1 MRKFLESLYEVYR
14 PLLLPI
20 LGVLGFIASAQVM
33 NLIPPYLHSKIIDG
47 LVSHQPI
54 GTLQTLAFFAFV
66 IWVFRVT
73 VFRII
78 RERYEL
84 NYVDGAIPE
93 RMQEYTMKKL
103 FGFSIGQHTSEN
115 SGIKQSVI
123 NRGENGLQNMIQ
135 LLIYQGLPVV
145 IEMLIMSGVLL
156 YMAPVIGVVVLSC
169 VVINLTFIWKLN
181 MSFRKDFK
189 EVERRYIQDSK
200 LEGEVVRNIALVMVN
215 AQDDMAINECRESQN
230 GAYEFNK
237 LVWLRFLNWT
247 SIRDSIP
254 QVARLGVYLL
264 GINAVL
270 SGQYTVGQ
278 LTMYITWAGTSLG
291 NLGDLS
297 SLHRQVI
304 RAYNS
309 IRGYFDMLAIEP
321 DVKFVD
327 NPVQPEKYFGR
338 IEFKNVT
345 FKYKGRDVKKL
356 MDDDD
361 PETQQEK
368 PRVIGPAL
376 DNVSFV
382 IEAGQTVAFV
392 GESGAGKSTL
402 VNALIRAQDPEQGQI
417 LVDGNDLRLL
427 DLKHFRRAIGF
438 VNQDVTLF
446 DRTLKYNITYGL
458 EEERRRLV
466 TDIELRDVAE
476 HARIDRFYDRLE
488 KGFETNI
495 GERGVKLSGGERQR
509 VGIAR
514 ALIKKPDILIFDEAT
529 SNLDTANED
538 MIREAIEGAS
548 QGRTTI
554 IIAHRFSTIRKV
566 GKVFVFDKGK
576 LVGQGS
582 HAELAET
589 CEYYQRLVRNQ

>member
-1 MRKFLESLYEVYR
+1 MRKFLESLLEVYR
-14 PLLLPI
+14 PLFLPI
-20 LGVLGFIASAQVM
+20 LGVLGFIASAQVI
-33 NLIPPYLHSKIIDG
+33 NLIPPYIHSKIIDG

-54 GTLQTLAFFAFV
+54 DTLQTLALTAFV

-73 VFRII
+73 VFRIF

-156 YMAPVIGVVVLSC
+156 YMAPIIGAVVLTC

-215 AQDDMAINECRESQN
+215 AQNERAIQECRESQN
-230 GAYEFNK
+230 GAFEYNK

-254 QVARLGVYLL
+254 QIARLGVYLL
-264 GINAVL
+264 GIKAVL

-278 LTMYITWAGTSLG
+278 LTMYISWAGTSLG

-297 SLHRQVI
+297 SLHRQII

-321 DVKFVD
+321 DVKVVD
-327 NPVQPEKYFGR
+327 NPIRPEKYPGR

-345 FKYKGRDVKKL
+345 FKYPGRDSKKL
-356 MDDDD
+356 MDDENEEVQD
-361 PETQQEK
+361 K
-368 PRVIGPAL
+368 PKEVGPAL
-376 DNVSFV
+376 DNVSFI

-402 VNALIRAQDPEQGQI
+402 VNALIRAQDPAHGQI

-427 DLKHFRRAIGF
+427 DLKHFRQAIGF

-446 DRTLKYNITYGL
+446 DRTLEYNITYGL
-458 EEERRRLV
+458 EEERRRLI

-476 HARIDRFYDRLE
+476 HARIDRFFDRLE
-488 KGFETNI
+488 KGFKTNI

-514 ALIKKPDILIFDEAT
+514 ALIKNPDILIFDEAT
-529 SNLDTANED
+529 SNLDSANED
-538 MIREAIEGAS
+538 MIRDAIEGAS
-548 QGRTTI
+548 RGRTTI

-566 GKVFVFDKGK
+566 DKVFVFDKGK

-582 HAELAET
+582 HSELSET
-589 CEYYQRLVRNQ
+589 CEHYQRLVRNQ

>member
-1 MRKFLESLYEVYR
+1 MESLLEVYR
-14 PLLLPI
+14 PLFLPI
-20 LGVLGFIASAQVM
+20 LGVLGFIASAQVI
-33 NLIPPYLHSKIIDG
+33 NLIPPYIHSKIIDG

-54 GTLQTLAFFAFV
+54 DTLQTLALTAFV

-73 VFRII
+73 VFRIF

-156 YMAPVIGVVVLSC
+156 YMAPIIGAVVLTC

-215 AQDDMAINECRESQN
+215 AQNERAIQECRESQN
-230 GAYEFNK
+230 GAFEYNK

-254 QVARLGVYLL
+254 QIARLGVYLL
-264 GINAVL
+264 GIKAVL

-278 LTMYITWAGTSLG
+278 LTMYISWAGTSLG

-297 SLHRQVI
+297 SLHRQII

-321 DVKFVD
+321 DVKVVD
-327 NPVQPEKYFGR
+327 NPIRPEKYPGR

-345 FKYKGRDVKKL
+345 FKYPGRDSKKL
-356 MDDDD
+356 MDDENEEVQD
-361 PETQQEK
+361 K
-368 PRVIGPAL
+368 PKEVGPAL
-376 DNVSFV
+376 DNVSFI

-402 VNALIRAQDPEQGQI
+402 VNALIRAQDPAHGQI

-427 DLKHFRRAIGF
+427 DLKHFRQAIGF

-446 DRTLKYNITYGL
+446 DRTLEYNITYGL
-458 EEERRRLV
+458 EEERRRLI

-476 HARIDRFYDRLE
+476 HARIDRFFDRLE
-488 KGFETNI
+488 KGFKTNI

-514 ALIKKPDILIFDEAT
+514 ALIKNPDILIFDEAT
-529 SNLDTANED
+529 SNLDSANED
-538 MIREAIEGAS
+538 MIRDAIEGAS
-548 QGRTTI
+548 RGRTTI

-566 GKVFVFDKGK
+566 DKVFVFDKGK

-582 HAELAET
+582 HSELSET
-589 CEYYQRLVRNQ
+589 CEHYQRLVRNQ

>member
-1 MRKFLESLYEVYR
+1 
-14 PLLLPI
+14 
-20 LGVLGFIASAQVM
+20 
-33 NLIPPYLHSKIIDG
+33 
-47 LVSHQPI
+47 
-54 GTLQTLAFFAFV
+54 
-66 IWVFRVT
+66 
-73 VFRII
+73 
-78 RERYEL
+78 
-84 NYVDGAIPE
+84 
-93 RMQEYTMKKL
+93 MKKL

-156 YMAPVIGVVVLSC
+156 YMAPIIGAVVLTC

-215 AQDDMAINECRESQN
+215 AQNERAIQECRESQN
-230 GAYEFNK
+230 GAFEYNK

-254 QVARLGVYLL
+254 QIARLGVYLL
-264 GINAVL
+264 GIKAVL

-278 LTMYITWAGTSLG
+278 LTMYISWAGTSLG

-297 SLHRQVI
+297 SLHRQII

-321 DVKFVD
+321 DVKVVD
-327 NPVQPEKYFGR
+327 NPIRPEKYPGR

-345 FKYKGRDVKKL
+345 FKYPGRDSKKL
-356 MDDDD
+356 MDDENEEVQD
-361 PETQQEK
+361 K
-368 PRVIGPAL
+368 PKEVGPAL
-376 DNVSFV
+376 DNVSFI

-402 VNALIRAQDPEQGQI
+402 VNALIRAQDPAHGQI

-427 DLKHFRRAIGF
+427 DLKHFRQAIGF

-446 DRTLKYNITYGL
+446 DRTLEYNITYGL
-458 EEERRRLV
+458 EEERRRLI

-476 HARIDRFYDRLE
+476 HARIDRFFDRLE
-488 KGFETNI
+488 KGFKTNI

-514 ALIKKPDILIFDEAT
+514 ALIKNPDILIFDEAT
-529 SNLDTANED
+529 SNLDSANED
-538 MIREAIEGAS
+538 MIRDAIEGAS
-548 QGRTTI
+548 RGRTTI

-566 GKVFVFDKGK
+566 DKVFVFDKGK

-582 HAELAET
+582 HSELSET
-589 CEYYQRLVRNQ
+589 CEHYQRLVRNQ

>member
-1 MRKFLESLYEVYR
+1 
-14 PLLLPI
+14 
-20 LGVLGFIASAQVM
+20 VLGFIASAQVI
-33 NLIPPYLHSKIIDG
+33 NLIPPYIHSKIIDG

-54 GTLQTLAFFAFV
+54 DTLQTLALTAFV

-73 VFRII
+73 VFRIF

-156 YMAPVIGVVVLSC
+156 YMAPIIGAVVLTC

-215 AQDDMAINECRESQN
+215 AQNERAIQECRESQN
-230 GAYEFNK
+230 GAFEYNK

-254 QVARLGVYLL
+254 QIARLGVYLL
-264 GINAVL
+264 GIKAVL

-278 LTMYITWAGTSLG
+278 LTMYISWAGTSLG

-297 SLHRQVI
+297 SLHRQII

-321 DVKFVD
+321 DVKVVD
-327 NPVQPEKYFGR
+327 NPIRPEKYPGR

-345 FKYKGRDVKKL
+345 FKYPGRDSKKL
-356 MDDDD
+356 MDDENEEVQD
-361 PETQQEK
+361 K
-368 PRVIGPAL
+368 PKEVGPAL
-376 DNVSFV
+376 DNVSFI

-402 VNALIRAQDPEQGQI
+402 VNALIRAQDPAHGQI

-427 DLKHFRRAIGF
+427 DLKHFRQAIGF

-446 DRTLKYNITYGL
+446 DRTLEYNITYGL
-458 EEERRRLV
+458 EEERRRLI

-476 HARIDRFYDRLE
+476 HARIDRFFDRLE
-488 KGFETNI
+488 KGFKTNI

-514 ALIKKPDILIFDEAT
+514 ALIKNPDILIFDEAT
-529 SNLDTANED
+529 SNLDSANED
-538 MIREAIEGAS
+538 MIRDAIEGAS
-548 QGRTTI
+548 RGRTTI

-566 GKVFVFDKGK
+566 DKVFVFDKGK

-582 HAELAET
+582 HSELSET
-589 CEYYQRLVRNQ
+589 CEHYQRLVRNQ